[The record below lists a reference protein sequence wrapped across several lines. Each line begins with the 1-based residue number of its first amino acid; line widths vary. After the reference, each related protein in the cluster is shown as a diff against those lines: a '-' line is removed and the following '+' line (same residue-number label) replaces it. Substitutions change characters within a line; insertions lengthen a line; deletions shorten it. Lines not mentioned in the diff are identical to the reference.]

1 MPMANGAAV
10 FVAALVILAAG
21 PAGAVEAGA
30 GAAAIAGSGGY
41 RRLTLFADADWTG
54 ARLEPYAWGEAAF
67 SRDLRQFA
75 LGGGAWN
82 NWTESE
88 RGKAGLGLSAGRYD
102 SGQSVG
108 ALIAELGAE
117 KDVEAATLGA
127 GWRLT
132 YGSLA
137 SSRGAPA
144 VESGANSRSRGRRAR
159 ADETESFALNELS
172 AYGRRRLDLGVLGLR
187 LGVDFLPYGRAILS
201 ETVSLRLPAG
211 ERLSVTPAVT
221 LEQGGSDAVYFSLSA
236 YCRL

>member
-1 MPMANGAAV
+1 MPMKNGAAV
-10 FVAALVILAAG
+10 LAAALFLPAAV

-30 GAAAIAGSGGY
+30 GAAAIAGSAGY
-41 RRLTLFADADWTG
+41 RRLALFADADWTG
-54 ARLEPYAWGEAAF
+54 ARVEPYAWGEAAF
-67 SRDLRQFA
+67 SRDLRQFS

-82 NWTESE
+82 NWTDSE

-108 ALIAELGAE
+108 SLIAELGAE

-132 YGSLA
+132 YGTLA

-144 VESGANSRSRGRRAR
+144 VEKGANSRSRGRRAR
-159 ADETESFALNELS
+159 SDETESFAVNELS
-172 AYGRRRLDLGVLGLR
+172 AYGRRRLELGVVGLR
-187 LGVDFLPYGRAILS
+187 VGLDFPPYGRAILS
-201 ETVSLRLPAG
+201 ETVSLRIPAG
-211 ERLSVTPAVT
+211 ERVSVTPAVT
-221 LEQGGSDAVYFSLSA
+221 LEQGGSDAVYFSLSV